1 MSRGR
6 THVAGALAAVLVAVA
21 VSGCATSR
29 SYQRGEALALAGDW
43 DAAVAYYTR
52 AVQADPDR
60 PDYKIALERAMQAAS
75 NLHLDKARELD
86 RKGEIENALVE
97 YRKVLEFA
105 PGNSHAIT
113 RRAEIERALREKAD
127 AARAPARIDAMRERA
142 RRQTEGPILNPTSK
156 APLSLNFA
164 TNTAIQDILKFIGD
178 VSGINVIIEQG
189 AQSIVT
195 RPTTL
200 NVSGV
205 TLEQGLNLVM
215 TANQLWYKVL
225 NERTIL
231 VIQDSTQKRQQY
243 EDQIIRTFYISHAD
257 PQEIYTMVNLVVR
270 IQGIAIAPIVSVNK
284 TSNTITVRGTP
295 NIVNILEKV
304 IQANDRPRAEVVVD
318 VEILEVNR
326 QRAKEFGLNLS
337 QYQVGAIFSPEGAPG
352 GSTAPDDPDDP
363 DDTPGTAGGST
374 FNLNTISQ
382 GISTADFYLT
392 VPQAI
397 VKFLASDTRTRVLA
411 KPQLRGAEGAD
422 LELNLGDEVPV
433 PSTVFGGLGAGGVNT
448 VPISSFTYKNVG
460 VNVKMKPR
468 VTFENEI
475 ILEIEIEN
483 STLGPP
489 LNVAGQ
495 SLPTFG
501 SRKVKS
507 RMRLREGESN
517 LIAGLL
523 REDDRRVLRGVPG
536 LLRVPILKDILG
548 GTDEQINSTDIV
560 ILLTPRIVRTHELT
574 QEHLN
579 PIYIG
584 SQMNLGL
591 SGPAPVIG
599 AEPLPA
605 AVPEPAAA
613 APPGAAPPG
622 VLPSNPAPTPGG
634 VTSTPGVAPVAPPPN
649 PPGFSQPSP
658 AFTSPVP
665 GSAPTPVPPN
675 SGVGTPPS
683 TPPVTPA
690 TPGEGTPPDTA
701 PPAGTP
707 PAGTPPASTPP
718 ASTSAA
724 NAAPTTTAS
733 APQVSVTTPGPEFRV
748 GGGPYTVPIAI
759 SNASRLSLMSV
770 TLTYN
775 PALVRVRSV
784 QEGPFFRQGGVAQ
797 TFNHQIDA
805 TAGRVD
811 ISVTRTGDQTGAS
824 GTGLLAALVFDAVAP
839 GTASFSIAGVSAQPD
854 GRTVPVTFIPATVTV
869 R

>member
-6 THVAGALAAVLVAVA
+6 RHAARAIAAVLLAVA
-21 VSGCATSR
+21 VSGCATSKNYR
-29 SYQRGEALALAGDW
+29 KGEELAREGDW
-43 DAAVAYYTR
+43 DTAVAYFTK
-52 AVQADPDR
+52 ALQDNPDR
-60 PDYKIALERAMQAAS
+60 PDYKISLERAMLKAAQV
-75 NLHLDKARELD
+75 HMTAARAFD
-86 RKGEIENALVE
+86 QKGDTENALLE
-97 YRKVLEFA
+97 YRKVLEYEPSA
-105 PGNSHAIT
+105 SQAIT
-113 RRAEIERALREKAD
+113 RRGELERQAREQAD
-127 AARAPARIDAMRERA
+127 ANRPAAKIEAMRERA
-142 RRQTEGPILNPTSK
+142 RRTAEGPILNPTSK

-178 VSGINVIIEQG
+178 VTGINVIIEQG
-189 AQSIVT
+189 AQSVVS

-200 NVSGV
+200 NVAGV

-231 VIQDSTQKRQQY
+231 VIQDTAQKRQQY
-243 EDQIIRTFYISHAD
+243 EEQIIRTFYVSNAD
-257 PQEIYTMVNLVVR
+257 PQEIYNMINQIVR
-270 IQGIAIAPIVSVNK
+270 IQGIAITPVVSVNK
-284 TSNTITVRGTP
+284 TANTITVRGTP

-304 IQANDRPRAEVVVD
+304 IQANDRPRAEIIID
-318 VEILEVNR
+318 VELLEVNR
-326 QRAKEFGLNLS
+326 QRAKEFGLNLA
-337 QYQVGAIFSPEGAPG
+337 QYQIGAIFSPEGR
-352 GSTAPDDPDDP
+352 
-363 DDTPGTAGGST
+363 PGTTDTGTGNGGNAAGVGGST

-411 KPQLRGAEGAD
+411 KPQLRGAEGSD
-422 LELNLGDEVPV
+422 LELNLGDEIPV

-475 ILEIEIEN
+475 IIEIEVEN
-483 STLGPP
+483 STLGNNI
-489 LNVAGQ
+489 NVAGQ
-495 SLPTFG
+495 LLPTFG
-501 SRKVKS
+501 SRKVKTK
-507 RMRLREGESN
+507 MRLREGESN
-517 LIAGLL
+517 LIAGLV
-523 REDDRRVLRGVPG
+523 REEDRKVLQGVAG
-536 LLRVPILKDILG
+536 LMRIPILKDILG
-548 GTDEQINSTDIV
+548 GTTEEIMSSDIV
-560 ILLTPRIVRTHELT
+560 ILITPRIVRTHELT

-591 SGPAPVIG
+591 SGPTPTIG

-605 AVPEPAAA
+605 QPEPAPAA
-613 APPGAAPPG
+613 PAPAATAPPGMLPG
-622 VLPSNPAPTPGG
+622 NTSPTSGA
-634 VTSTPGVAPVAPPPN
+634 VTSTPGVAPAPLPPPPPPPEPN

-658 AFTSPVP
+658 SFTSQTP
-665 GSAPTPVPPN
+665 GSAPTPVPPTT
-675 SGVGTPPS
+675 GVGTPPS
-683 TPPVTPA
+683 T
-690 TPGEGTPPDTA
+690 TA
-701 PPAGTP
+701 PSPSTTAPSPSPSTSPSG
-707 PAGTPPASTPP
+707 PPASTPP
-718 ASTSAA
+718 ASNPPAA
-724 NAAPTTTAS
+724 AESVTPAAT
-733 APQVSVTTPGPEFRV
+733 PQVSVTTPGPEFRV

-770 TLTYN
+770 SLTYN

-784 QEGPFFRQGGVAQ
+784 QEGPFFRQGGV
-797 TFNHQIDA
+797 TPSFNQQVDGN
-805 TAGRVD
+805 AGRVD
-811 ISVTRTGDQTGAS
+811 ISVTRGGDATGAS

-839 GTASFSIAGVSAQPD
+839 GTATFTLTGVSQQAD

>member
-6 THVAGALAAVLVAVA
+6 THVATALAAVLVALA
-21 VSGCATSR
+21 VTGCATSR

-52 AVQADPDR
+52 AVQSDPDR
-60 PDYKIALERAMQAAS
+60 PDYKIALERAMQTAS
-75 NLHLDKARELD
+75 NVHLDKARELD

-113 RRAEIERALREKAD
+113 RRGELERQLREKAD

-142 RRQTEGPILNPTSK
+142 RRQAEGPILNPTSK
-156 APLSLNFA
+156 VPLSLNFA

-178 VSGINVIIEQG
+178 VAGINVIIEQG

-243 EDQIIRTFYISHAD
+243 EEQIIRTFYISHAD
-257 PQEIYTMVNLVVR
+257 PQEIYNMVNLVVR
-270 IQGIAIAPIVSVNK
+270 IQGLAVAPVVSVNK
-284 TSNTITVRGTP
+284 TSNTVTVRGTP

-337 QYQVGAIFSPEGAPG
+337 QYQIGAIFSPEGAPG
-352 GSTAPDDPDDP
+352 GSTAPDDPDNP

-483 STLGPP
+483 STLGAP

-501 SRKVKS
+501 SRKVKT

-523 REDDRRVLRGVPG
+523 REDDRKVLRGVPG

-548 GTDEQINSTDIV
+548 GTEEQITSTDIV
-560 ILLTPRIVRTHELT
+560 ILITPRIVRTHELT

-591 SGPAPVIG
+591 SGPAPVMG

-605 AVPEPAAA
+605 APAEPA
-613 APPGAAPPG
+613 PGAAPGTPPPG
-622 VLPSNPAPTPGG
+622 VLPLNPSPTPGG
-634 VTSTPGVAPVAPPPN
+634 VTSSPGVAPPPQPN
-649 PPGFSQPSP
+649 PPAFSQPSP

-665 GSAPTPVPPN
+665 GSAPTPVPPT
-675 SGVGTPPS
+675 SGAGTPPS
-683 TPPVTPA
+683 PETPPAPSEPTPPA
-690 TPGEGTPPDTA
+690 TA
-701 PPAGTP
+701 P

-718 ASTSAA
+718 AGATTGD
-724 NAAPTTTAS
+724 AAPATAAPPAPTS

-784 QEGPFFRQGGVAQ
+784 QEGPFFRQGGVAP

-811 ISVTRTGDQTGAS
+811 ISVTRGGDQTGAS
-824 GTGLLAALVFDAVAP
+824 GTGLLASLVFDAVAP
-839 GTASFSIAGVSAQPD
+839 GTASFSVAGVSAQPD
-854 GRTVPVTFIPATVTV
+854 GRTVPVTFVPATVTV